1 MNPVLLQMQP
11 RQLDECIESIYQ
23 NVNIPKVWFR
33 AFDEPS
39 VCAAM
44 NEFVATTSYSHY
56 IINSDDVIVYKD
68 AFDCVMNHAEK
79 YKVFTGWVNM
89 HMIGDK
95 MSDISNVTKGRL
107 TLRGQF
113 PVREDYPPW
122 HTIEKVRQLIGPQET
137 SYASFAISC
146 FAREVLTKYLLQT
159 YSNGNSSDHHLAYR
173 MQKDGNYKVYTDRDA
188 FCLHL
193 RQGWGPYK
201 KKWLVGNRKPEIV
214 YEL

>member
-1 MNPVLLQMQP
+1 MKPVLMQMQP
-11 RQLDECIESIYQ
+11 RKLDACIESIND

-44 NEFVATTSYSHY
+44 NEFVATTNYSHY
-56 IINSDDVIVYKD
+56 LINSDDVIVYKE
-68 AFDCVMNHAEK
+68 AFDCVMNYAES

-89 HMIGDK
+89 HMNGDQ
-95 MSDISNVTKGRL
+95 MSDISNITNGRL
-107 TLRGQF
+107 TLKGDF
-113 PVREDYPPW
+113 PLRDDFPPW
-122 HTIEKVRQLIGPQET
+122 QTIESVRRLIGPRLT

-146 FAREVLTKYLLQT
+146 FAREVLIRYPLQT

-173 MQKDGNYKVYTDRDA
+173 MQNENIYKVYTDRDA

-193 RQGWGPYK
+193 RQGWGPYRK
-201 KKWLVGNRKPEIV
+201 NWLVGNQQPEII
-214 YEL
+214 YEV